1 MDGESDCSSTFGNF
15 LPKKSER
22 GTGASERQEQDR
34 VGSTSEMDAHGREK
48 RAPVGR
54 ARDGGPRSELGN
66 GIVNPFIR
74 STGL

>member
-34 VGSTSEMDAHGREK
+34 VGSTSEMDGCPWEGK
-48 RAPVGR
+48 EG
-54 ARDGGPRSELGN
+54 
-66 GIVNPFIR
+66 
-74 STGL
+74 STLTLVRGSVC